1 MPPLD
6 DETRYRLLKL
16 LEQDPSL
23 TQRDLAREM
32 GISLGKLNYC
42 LKALIERGWV
52 KVQNFQ
58 KSNNKRAYVYYLTPK
73 GMDEKARVTLRFLKR
88 KLTEYE
94 DLKKEIARLKKEA
107 KAGSLLSKDIGTE
120 R

>member
-1 MPPLD
+1 MLNTMPPLD
-6 DETRYRLLKL
+6 EETRYRLLKL

-58 KSNNKRAYVYYLTPK
+58 KSNNKRAYAYYLTPK

-107 KAGSLLSKDIGTE
+107 KAG
-120 R
+120 